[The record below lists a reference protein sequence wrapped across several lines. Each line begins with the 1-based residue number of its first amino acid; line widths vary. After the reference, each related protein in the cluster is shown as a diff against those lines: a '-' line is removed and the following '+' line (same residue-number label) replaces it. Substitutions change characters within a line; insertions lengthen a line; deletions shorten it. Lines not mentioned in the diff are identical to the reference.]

1 LKDVQIEDKLCDFI
15 KEFADDLNSLELLVF
30 FSRHP
35 KARFNKTAIVHALLA
50 NQYDAGIALKNL
62 IDKKMVDI
70 HDEYGMTL
78 YSLTKEEPAHSLA
91 SELINIDQLRWQKVL
106 EQILKSL
113 EI

>member
-1 LKDVQIEDKLCDFI
+1 
-15 KEFADDLNSLELLVF
+15 
-30 FSRHP
+30 
-35 KARFNKTAIVHALLA
+35 
-50 NQYDAGIALKNL
+50 
-62 IDKKMVDI
+62 
-70 HDEYGMTL
+70 MTL